1 MAFSGATPYLEKGLS
16 MKRLYTHFGDRIFA
30 WALLLLALGVVALA
44 VLMAYELYQGGSLAL
59 KRFGLLGFALGRE
72 WDPVIQKSFGAWPY
86 ILGTVIVS
94 LSALLL
100 SFFPALAAA
109 IFAAEYAPRWLAQV
123 INFLL
128 DLMAAVP
135 SVVYGLWGIFVLAPW
150 IRDQVQLPLYMWAA
164 EHAPWLV
171 PILGVPTGYGLMTAV
186 LILAS
191 MIVPYTAALARDAI
205 ALVPKEHREAAYAL
219 GATRWEV
226 MRMAI
231 LPLARGGIIA
241 GAFLALARAVG
252 ETMAVTMVI
261 GNSHKL
267 PYTLFGGAATMP
279 SVIANEFTEAVED
292 LHLSALIAVGFL
304 LFWVSMAVNFAA
316 AYVLRRQE
324 RLVKGVL

>member
-1 MAFSGATPYLEKGLS
+1 MR
-16 MKRLYTHFGDRIFA
+16 RLYTHFGDRVFA
-30 WALLLLALGVVALA
+30 FLLLLLALGVVVLAL
-44 VLMAYELYQGGSLAL
+44 LMAYELYQGGSLAL
-59 KRFGLLGFALGRE
+59 RRFGLLGFALGRE
-72 WDPVIQKSFGAWPY
+72 WDPVIQKVFGAWPY
-86 ILGTVIVS
+86 ILGTLIVS
-94 LSALLL
+94 LSALFL

-109 IFAAEYAPRWLAQV
+109 IFAAEYAPRWLAQI

-150 IRDQVQLPLYMWAA
+150 IRDKVQLPFYMWAA
-164 EHAPWLV
+164 ENAPGLL
-171 PILGVPTGYGLMTAV
+171 PFLGVPTGYGLMTAV

-191 MIVPYTAALARDAI
+191 MVVPYTAALARDAI

-226 MRMAI
+226 MRLAI

-304 LFWVSMAVNFAA
+304 LFLVSMAVNFTA

>member
-1 MAFSGATPYLEKGLS
+1 
-16 MKRLYTHFGDRIFA
+16 MKRLYTHFGDRLFA
-30 WALLLLALGVVALA
+30 FLLLLLALGVVALA
-44 VLMAYELYQGGSLAL
+44 LLMAYELYRGGSLAL
-59 KRFGLLGFALGRE
+59 ERFGLLGFALGRE
-72 WDPVIQKSFGAWPY
+72 WDPVVQKAFGAWPY
-86 ILGTVIVS
+86 ILGTLIVS
-94 LSALLL
+94 LSALFL

-109 IFAAEYAPRWLAQV
+109 IFAAEYAPRWLAQI

-150 IRDQVQLPLYMWAA
+150 LRDKLQLPFYLWAA
-164 EHAPWLV
+164 EHAPGLL
-171 PILGVPTGYGLMTAV
+171 PLLGVPTGYGLMTAI

-191 MIVPYTAALARDAI
+191 MIVPFTAALARDAI

-226 MRMAI
+226 MRLAI
-231 LPLARGGIIA
+231 LPLARGGILA

-304 LFWVSMAVNFAA
+304 LFLVSMLVNATA
-316 AYVLRRQE
+316 AYILRRQE
-324 RLVKGVL
+324 RLVKGAL

>member
-1 MAFSGATPYLEKGLS
+1 MR
-16 MKRLYTHFGDRIFA
+16 RLYSHFGDRIFA
-30 WALLLLALGVVALA
+30 SFLLLLALGVAVLA
-44 VLMAYELYQGGSLAL
+44 FLMAYELYQGGSLAL
-59 KRFGLLGFALGRE
+59 ERFGLLGFALGRE
-72 WDPVIQKSFGAWPY
+72 WDPAVRHSFGAWPY
-86 ILGTVIVS
+86 ILGTLIVS
-94 LSALLL
+94 LFALLL

-109 IFAAEYAPRWLAQV
+109 IFAAEYAPRWLAQI

-150 IRDQVQLPLYMWAA
+150 LRDKVQLPLYMWAA
-164 EHAPWLV
+164 ERLPGLL
-171 PILGVPTGYGLMTAV
+171 PLLGVPTGYSLMTAV

-226 MRMAI
+226 MRLAI

-241 GAFLALARAVG
+241 GVFLALARAVG

-279 SVIANEFTEAVED
+279 SVIINEFAEAVED

-304 LFWVSMAVNFAA
+304 LFLVSMVVNFTAA
-316 AYVLRRQE
+316 NILRRQE

>member
-1 MAFSGATPYLEKGLS
+1 
-16 MKRLYTHFGDRIFA
+16 MKHLYTHFGDRVFA
-30 WALLLLALGVVALA
+30 WAILALAMGVVVLALF
-44 VLMAYELYQGGSLAL
+44 MAYELYQGGSLAL
-59 KRFGLLGFALGRE
+59 KAMGLWRFITGTA

-109 IFAAEYAPRWLAQV
+109 IFAAEYAPRWLAQI

-150 IRDQVQLPLYMWAA
+150 IRDTIQLPLYMWAA
-164 EHAPWLV
+164 ERTPWLL
-171 PILGVPTGYGLMTAV
+171 PFLGVPQGYGLMTAV
-186 LILAS
+186 LILAA
-191 MIVPYTAALARDAI
+191 MIVPFTAALARDAI
-205 ALVPKEHREAAYAL
+205 ALVPKEQREAAYAL

-231 LPLARGGIIA
+231 LPLARGGIVA

-267 PYTLFGGAATMP
+267 PYTVFGGAATMP

-304 LFWVSMAVNFAA
+304 LFWVSMAVNLAA

-324 RLVKGVL
+324 RLMKGAL

>member
-1 MAFSGATPYLEKGLS
+1 MR
-16 MKRLYTHFGDRIFA
+16 RLYSHFGDRLFA
-30 WALLLLALGVVALA
+30 FFLLLLALGVVALA
-44 VLMAYELYQGGSLAL
+44 LLMAYELYRGGSLAL
-59 KRFGLLGFALGRE
+59 GRFGLLGFAFGRE
-72 WDPVIQKSFGAWPY
+72 WDPVVQKAFGAWPY
-86 ILGTVIVS
+86 ILGTLIVS
-94 LSALLL
+94 FSALFL

-109 IFAAEYAPRWLAQV
+109 IFTAEYAPRWLAQ
-123 INFLL
+123 ILNFLL

-150 IRDQVQLPLYMWAA
+150 LRDTVQLPLYMWAA
-164 EHAPWLV
+164 EHLPGLL
-171 PILGVPTGYGLMTAV
+171 PLLGVPTGYGLMTAV

-205 ALVPKEHREAAYAL
+205 ALVPKEQREAAYAL

-226 MRMAI
+226 MRLAI
-231 LPLARGGIIA
+231 LPLARGGILA

-279 SVIANEFTEAVED
+279 YKPITELANTAAEIAVELGNGQQPKAD
-292 LHLSALIAVGFL
+292 ATLNNGLKDVPARLLTPIEVNKENIDATVVKDGFHKKSEL
-304 LFWVSMAVNFAA
+304 
-316 AYVLRRQE
+316 
-324 RLVKGVL
+324 

>member
-1 MAFSGATPYLEKGLS
+1 
-16 MKRLYTHFGDRIFA
+16 MKRLYTHFGDRAFA
-30 WALLLLALGVVALA
+30 GTLLLLALGVAVLA
-44 VLMAYELYQGGSLAL
+44 VLMAFELYQGGSLAL
-59 KRFGLLGFALGRE
+59 SRFGLWGFALGSQ

-86 ILGTVIVS
+86 ILGTVLVS

-100 SFFPALAAA
+100 SFFPALATA
-109 IFAAEYAPRWLAQV
+109 IFAAEYAPRWLAQI

-150 IRDQVQLPLYMWAA
+150 IRDQVQLPLYLWAA
-164 EHAPWLV
+164 EKAPWLL
-171 PILGVPTGYGLMTAV
+171 PLLGNPTGYGLMTAI

-191 MIVPYTAALARDAI
+191 MIIPFTAALARDAI
-205 ALVPKEHREAAYAL
+205 ALVPREHREAAYAL

-241 GAFLALARAVG
+241 GAFLALARAIG

-304 LFWVSMAVNFAA
+304 LFWVSMAVNFIA
-316 AYVLRRQE
+316 AYLLRRQE
-324 RLVKGVL
+324 RLVKGVM

>member
-1 MAFSGATPYLEKGLS
+1 MN
-16 MKRLYTHFGDRIFA
+16 RLYTQFGDRAFLWLIVLLA
-30 WALLLLALGVVALA
+30 SGVMALALL
-44 VLMAYELYQGGSLAL
+44 MAWYLYQGGSQAL
-59 KRFGLLGFALGRE
+59 GEFGLWGFILGKK
-72 WDPVIQKSFGAWPY
+72 WDPSIERAFGAWPY
-86 ILGTVIVS
+86 ILGTLIVS
-94 LSALLL
+94 LSALFL

-109 IFAAEYAPRWLAQV
+109 IFAAEYAPRWLAQI
-123 INFLL
+123 INFFL
-128 DLMAAVP
+128 DIMAAVP

-191 MIVPYTAALARDAI
+191 MIIPFTAAIARDAI

-226 MRMAI
+226 MRLAI
-231 LPLARGGIIA
+231 LPLARGGIVA
-241 GAFLALARAVG
+241 GALLALARAVG
-252 ETMAVTMVI
+252 ETMAVTMLI
-261 GNSHKL
+261 GNSNKL

-279 SVIANEFTEAVED
+279 SVIANEFAEALD
-292 LHLSALIAVGFL
+292 GLHLSALIAVGFL

-324 RLVKGVL
+324 RLMKGVL

>member
-1 MAFSGATPYLEKGLS
+1 
-16 MKRLYTHFGDRIFA
+16 MKRLYTHYGDRIFA
-30 WALLLLALGVVALA
+30 WILLLLALGVMVLAL
-44 VLMAYELYQGGSLAL
+44 LMAYELYREGNLAL
-59 KRFGLLGFALGRE
+59 EQMGLWKFVVGTE
-72 WDPVIQKSFGAWPY
+72 WDPVIHKSFGAWPY
-86 ILGTVIVS
+86 VLGTVITS
-94 LSALLL
+94 LTALAL

-109 IFAAEYAPRWLAQV
+109 IFAAEYAPRWLAQTL
-123 INFLL
+123 NFLL

-150 IRDQVQLPLYMWAA
+150 IRDTIQLPLYMWAA
-164 EHAPWLV
+164 EHTPLLL
-171 PILGVPTGYGLMTAV
+171 PLLGVPQGYGLMTAV
-186 LILAS
+186 VILAS
-191 MIVPYTAALARDAI
+191 MIIPFTAALARDAI

-279 SVIANEFTEAVED
+279 SVIANEFTEAVEE

-304 LFWVSMAVNFAA
+304 LFWVSMAVNFSA
-316 AYVLRRQE
+316 AYILRRQE
-324 RLVKGVL
+324 RLVRGVV

>member
-1 MAFSGATPYLEKGLS
+1 
-16 MKRLYTHFGDRIFA
+16 
-30 WALLLLALGVVALA
+30 
-44 VLMAYELYQGGSLAL
+44 
-59 KRFGLLGFALGRE
+59 
-72 WDPVIQKSFGAWPY
+72 
-86 ILGTVIVS
+86 
-94 LSALLL
+94 
-100 SFFPALAAA
+100 
-109 IFAAEYAPRWLAQV
+109 
-123 INFLL
+123 
-128 DLMAAVP
+128 
-135 SVVYGLWGIFVLAPW
+135 
-150 IRDQVQLPLYMWAA
+150 
-164 EHAPWLV
+164 
-171 PILGVPTGYGLMTAV
+171 MTAV